1 MRIDHSLSTA
11 LNAIVLPPCDLLFD
25 RIADALT
32 STGYCIYPQALP
44 DTLTDGM
51 YRYLLDLEQ
60 EEFRRAGIGR
70 DQEHQLNR
78 QVRGDQI
85 RWLSAANPAEAAYL
99 SWMEQLRVGLNRRL
113 MMGLFDYECHFSR
126 YPQGAFYRRHLD
138 AFQGRTNRIL
148 STVCYLNP
156 DWQAGSGGEL
166 LIYADEQSR
175 DPIERVEPCFGTLVV
190 FLSDRFPHE
199 VLPAQR
205 ERLSLAGWYR
215 VNNSLGGVVDPPR

>member
-1 MRIDHSLSTA
+1 MRFGQTLSTY
-11 LNAIVLPPCDLLFD
+11 LNAIVLPDNTLLLD
-25 RIADALT
+25 RIADDLAT
-32 STGYCIYPQALP
+32 TGYCIYPQALP
-44 DTLTDGM
+44 HSLTDRM
-51 YRYLLDLEQ
+51 YQYMQDLEQ

-85 RWLSAANPAEAAYL
+85 RWLSASRPEESAYL
-99 SWMEQLRVGLNRRL
+99 AWMEELRIGINRRL

-138 AFQGRTNRIL
+138 AFQGRTNRVL

-156 DWQAGSGGEL
+156 DWQPGNGGEL
-166 LIYADEQSR
+166 LIYADEQAQA
-175 DPIERVEPCFGTLVV
+175 PIERVQPCYGTLVV

-205 ERLSLAGWYR
+205 ERLSLTGWYR
-215 VNNSLGGVVDPPR
+215 VNNSLGGIVDPPR

>member
-11 LNAIVLPPCDLLFD
+11 LNAIALPPCDLLFD
-25 RIADALT
+25 RIADALA

-44 DTLTDGM
+44 HTLTDRM
-51 YRYLLDLEQ
+51 YRHLLDLEQ

-85 RWLSAANPAEAAYL
+85 RWLSAENPAQAMYL
-99 SWMEQLRVGLNRRL
+99 NWMEQLRVGINRRL

-156 DWQAGSGGEL
+156 DWQPGSGGEL
-166 LIYADEQSR
+166 LIYADEQSQ

-199 VLPAQR
+199 VLPARR

>member
-1 MRIDHSLSTA
+1 
-11 LNAIVLPPCDLLFD
+11 
-25 RIADALT
+25 
-32 STGYCIYPQALP
+32 
-44 DTLTDGM
+44 
-51 YRYLLDLEQ
+51 
-60 EEFRRAGIGR
+60 
-70 DQEHQLNR
+70 
-78 QVRGDQI
+78 
-85 RWLSAANPAEAAYL
+85 
-99 SWMEQLRVGLNRRL
+99 

-156 DWQAGSGGEL
+156 DWQPGSGGEL
-166 LIYADEQSR
+166 LIYADEQSQ
-175 DPIERVEPCFGTLVV
+175 DPIEWVEPCFGTLVV

-199 VLPAQR
+199 VLPTQR

>member
-1 MRIDHSLSTA
+1 
-11 LNAIVLPPCDLLFD
+11 
-25 RIADALT
+25 
-32 STGYCIYPQALP
+32 
-44 DTLTDGM
+44 M
-51 YRYLLDLEQ
+51 YRHLLDLEQ

-85 RWLSAANPAEAAYL
+85 RWLSAENPAQAMYL
-99 SWMEQLRVGLNRRL
+99 NWMEQLRVGINRRL

-156 DWQAGSGGEL
+156 DWQPGSGGEL
-166 LIYADEQSR
+166 LIYADEQSQ

-199 VLPAQR
+199 VLPARR

>member
-1 MRIDHSLSTA
+1 VRIDHSLSTA
-11 LNAIVLPPCDLLFD
+11 LNAIALPACDLLFD
-25 RIADALT
+25 RIADALA

-44 DTLTDGM
+44 NTLTDGM
-51 YRYLLDLEQ
+51 YRYLLDLAQ
-60 EEFRRAGIGR
+60 QDFRHAGIGR

-85 RWLSAANPAEAAYL
+85 RWLSPAIPAQAAYL
-99 SWMEQLRVGLNRRL
+99 NWMEQLRVGINRRL

-156 DWQAGSGGEL
+156 DWQPGSGGEL
-166 LIYADEQSR
+166 LIYADEQSQ
-175 DPIERVEPCFGTLVV
+175 DPIEWVEPCFGTLVV

-199 VLPAQR
+199 VLPTQR